1 MRLLWTHPDWCR
13 IPLSLW
19 LCSLLAS
26 CLDETTT
33 SAKTKELVEEGP
45 AETLFLDL
53 EQIFIP
59 TLPTVRDQEE
69 KGAVRHNLPVGVSE
83 EAPGILTIGT
93 ESPWEK
99 NKSSG
104 DASTME
110 APYGSWKSPV
120 SSDIVTRETY
130 TIVEPPKVDPIT
142 GNVFWSERLA
152 SEGGRHAVF
161 HYNPETKVVV
171 RWTPENFNVHTMV
184 HEYGGGSFT
193 VYNNTLF
200 FSNGYDWGLYRQ
212 DGPDGI
218 PKLLTNTPYRRF
230 ADGCYCPRLD
240 SLFLVVEDHDL
251 LQKGKAKEPENGI
264 VIVNARTGEQ
274 NVIAAHA
281 DFFSSP
287 RVSQD
292 GNYLVWIQWNHP
304 NMPWTETRMFVAEIV
319 DDKGRLTIVKYF
331 QHGSMMT
338 PSFNQNNEIFYVHDS
353 TGWWNLYKV
362 NRRGFE
368 INLTNQSQEVGW
380 PMWQFGRQAYDV
392 NPRIGH
398 DEVVA
403 ICGNDLTV
411 IDSIKLEKR
420 ILHTGYST
428 YSLGVVY
435 ALDGK
440 KVFVVAGDEMRP
452 FRLIEVDLDTGGVRS
467 LRQLLRDADAPSSP
481 SLSSPPLHQLVDP
494 GYISIAKQIQFPT
507 TQGDF
512 AYGYLYL
519 PKNKDYTAPE
529 GTKPPLLVK
538 AHGGPTSAASRVIN
552 LTYQFFTSRGFAIL
566 DVDYRGSTGYGTL
579 YRNKLHEMWGVY
591 DVADVLAGSE
601 YLVKEGLVDRNMLC
615 IDGHSAGGYTTLS
628 ALTVTGSPFK
638 AGASYYGI
646 SDLELLATDTHKFES
661 QYMEG
666 LVGNMEEYK
675 ARYAARS
682 PLKNSEKLDV
692 PMIFF
697 QGTEDKI
704 VPPSQAR
711 GMYELVK
718 GKGLPT
724 AFLLFEGE
732 GHEFVRSESQKKSLE
747 GEIFF
752 FAKIFNIT
760 LGDITSDIF
769 IDNLDKWRNE
779 PKYTIQKITLQ

>member
-1 MRLLWTHPDWCR
+1 MRLFWTWPDWCR

-19 LCSLLAS
+19 LCSALAS
-26 CLDETTT
+26 CVNGISTP
-33 SAKTKELVEEGP
+33 AGTKDLTEESS

-99 NKSSG
+99 NKSPG
-104 DASTME
+104 DTSATE
-110 APYGSWKSPV
+110 APYGSWKSPIT
-120 SSDIVTRETY
+120 SDMVTRETY
-130 TIVEPPKVDPIT
+130 EIVEPPKVDPMT
-142 GNVFWSERLA
+142 GNVFWSERLV
-152 SEGGRHAVF
+152 SEGGRNAVF
-161 HYNPETKVVV
+161 HYNPETEVIV
-171 RWTPENFNVHTMV
+171 RWTPKNFDVRTMV
-184 HEYGGGSFT
+184 HEYGGGAFT
-193 VYNNTLF
+193 IYNNTLF
-200 FSNGYDWGLYRQ
+200 FTNGDDWGLYRQ
-212 DGPDGI
+212 DGHEGI
-218 PKLLTNTPYRRF
+218 PQLLTNTPYRRF

-251 LQKGKAKEPENGI
+251 LQKGQAKEPENGI

-338 PSFNQNNEIFYVHDS
+338 PSFNQNNEMFYVHDS

-362 NRRGFE
+362 NKRGFE

-380 PMWQFGRQAYDV
+380 PMWYFGRQAYDV
-392 NPRIGH
+392 HPRIGYN
-398 DEVVA
+398 EVVA

-428 YSLGVVY
+428 YSLGVAY

-440 KVFVVAGDEMRP
+440 KVYVVAGDEMRP
-452 FRLIEVDLDTGGVRS
+452 FRLIEVDLDTGAVRN
-467 LRQLLRDADAPSSP
+467 LQQHLRDADAAPSP
-481 SLSSPPLHQLVDP
+481 SLPSTPSVDP
-494 GYISIAKQIQFPT
+494 GYISIAKQFQFPT

-519 PKNKDYTAPE
+519 PKNKDYTAPA

-538 AHGGPTSAASRVIN
+538 AHGGPTAAASRVIN
-552 LTYQFFTSRGFAIL
+552 LMYQFFTSRGFAIL

-591 DVADVLAGSE
+591 DVADVVAGSE

-638 AGASYYGI
+638 AGASYSGI
-646 SDLELLATDTHKFES
+646 SDLELLAADTHKFES

-666 LVGNMEEYK
+666 LIGKMEEYK
-675 ARYAARS
+675 ERYVARS

-697 QGTEDKI
+697 QGTDDKI

-732 GHEFVRSESQKKSLE
+732 GHEFIRSENKKKSLE
-747 GEIFF
+747 AEIFF

-760 LGDITSDIF
+760 LGDITSDIL

-779 PKYTIQKITLQ
+779 PKYTIQRITLQ

>member
-1 MRLLWTHPDWCR
+1 MNETSNSSIPKHR
-13 IPLSLW
+13 I
-19 LCSLLAS
+19 
-26 CLDETTT
+26 
-33 SAKTKELVEEGP
+33 EESP
-45 AETLFLDL
+45 AETLLLDL
-53 EQIFIP
+53 DQIFIP
-59 TLPTVRDQEE
+59 TLPTVRNEE
-69 KGAVRHNLPVGVSE
+69 KSAVRYNLPASGIDE

-93 ESPWEK
+93 ESPWEL
-99 NKSSG
+99 NESSA
-104 DASTME
+104 DILTVE
-110 APYGSWKSPV
+110 APYGSWNSPI
-120 SSDIVTRETY
+120 SSDMVTLGTDA
-130 TIVEPPKVDPIT
+130 IVEPPKVDPIT
-142 GNVFWSERLA
+142 GNVFWNEQVRGE
-152 SEGGRHAVF
+152 EGRNAVF
-161 HYNPETKVVV
+161 HYNPETKDIV
-171 RWTPENFNVHTMV
+171 RWTPKNFDVRTNV
-184 HEYGGGSFT
+184 HEYGGGAFT
-193 VYNNTLF
+193 VYNSTLF
-200 FSNGYDWGLYRQ
+200 FSNGDDGGLYRQ
-212 DGPDGI
+212 DGHDGI
-218 PKLLTNTPYRRF
+218 PKLLTNTSYRRY
-230 ADGCYCPRLD
+230 ADGCYCPQLD

-251 LQKGKAKEPENGI
+251 LLKGKAKEPENGI
-264 VIVNARTGEQ
+264 VIVDATTGRQ

-319 DDKGRLTIVKYF
+319 DDKGKLAIVKYF

-338 PSFNQNNEIFYVHDS
+338 PSFNQKNEMFYVHDS
-353 TGWWNLYKV
+353 TGWWNLYHV
-362 NRRGFE
+362 NKRGFE

-380 PMWQFGRQAYDV
+380 PMWYFGRQAYDV
-392 NPRIGH
+392 NPGIGSN
-398 DEVVA
+398 EVVA

-428 YSLGVVY
+428 YSLGVAY
-435 ALDGK
+435 GLDGK
-440 KVFVVAGDEMRP
+440 KVYVVAGDGMRP
-452 FRLIEVDLDTGGVRS
+452 FRLIEVNLETGNVRNVQKLQS
-467 LRQLLRDADAPSSP
+467 HTEDSPSA
-481 SLSSPPLHQLVDP
+481 SLSSPPEHQWVDP
-494 GYISIAKQIQFPT
+494 GYISLAKQIQFPT

-519 PKNKDYTAPE
+519 PKNKDYTAPA
-529 GTKPPLLVK
+529 GTRPPLLVK
-538 AHGGPTSAASRVIN
+538 AHGGPTDAASRVIN

-591 DVADVLAGSE
+591 DVADVVSGSE

-646 SDLELLATDTHKFES
+646 SDLELLAADTHKFES
-661 QYMEG
+661 QYMEALIG
-666 LVGNMEEYK
+666 TMEEYK
-675 ARYAARS
+675 ERYVARS

-704 VPPSQAR
+704 VPSSQTR

-732 GHEFVRSESQKKSLE
+732 GHEFLRSENLKKSLE
-747 GEIFF
+747 AEIFF
-752 FAKIFNIT
+752 FAKIFNIS
-760 LGDITSDIF
+760 LGDITSNIH

-779 PKYTIQKITLQ
+779 PKYTIQRITLQ